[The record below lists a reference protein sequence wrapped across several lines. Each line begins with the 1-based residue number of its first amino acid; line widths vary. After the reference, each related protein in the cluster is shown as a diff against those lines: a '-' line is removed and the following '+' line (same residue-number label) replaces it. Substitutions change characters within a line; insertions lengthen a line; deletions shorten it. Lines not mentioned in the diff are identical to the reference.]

1 MGDIDGKVYHH
12 LRASRTVLL
21 ELRGQCTRE
30 VDGTLLDL
38 LTEVYAFQA
47 IGTNLTIHTDLPVNR
62 HIPWDDFLSPRALL
76 SLNRGNEIHGI
87 LFGTSHELLGLI
99 IPIAQCAR
107 HYVREQDTGQRLKDL
122 RSFESRIQTWNYVA
136 SPIAMDNVAEKAAG
150 EINQQA
156 LLIFLHTTFN
166 GTNKPPPA
174 LLERID
180 NILDLIEILA
190 RKLPPRSRIHTTL
203 TWAARVVGSVSTYLS
218 SGCYW
223 SRLTVEFSSHRS
235 ADRKGI
241 VQ

>member
-1 MGDIDGKVYHH
+1 MGDTDGKVYHH

-21 ELRGQCTRE
+21 ELRGPRSRG
-30 VDGTLLDL
+30 VDDTLLDL

-47 IGTNLTIHTDLPVNR
+47 VGTNLTIHTDLPVNR
-62 HIPWDDFLSPRALL
+62 DIPWDDFLSPEALL

-107 HYVREQDTGQRLKDL
+107 HHIREQDSDQRLKDL
-122 RSFESRIQTWNYVA
+122 RRFELQIQAWNYVA
-136 SPIAMDNVAEKAAG
+136 SPMAMDKVAEKAAG

-156 LLIFLHTTFN
+156 LLIFLYTTFN
-166 GTNKPPPA
+166 GTNKPSPP

-180 NILDLIEILA
+180 NILDVVEMLA

-203 TWAARVVGSVSTYLS
+203 TWAARIVGSVSTYLS
-218 SGCYW
+218 SRYC
-223 SRLTVEFSSHRS
+223 
-235 ADRKGI
+235 
-241 VQ
+241 